1 MLVSLSKLIIHD
13 DIKTL
18 WKLVM
23 LILFSAIAF
32 FYAYLSFQDN
42 DMINFYISL
51 AVGIIFMALMVNNMI
66 KVNKE
71 NKKGK

>member
-1 MLVSLSKLIIHD
+1 
-13 DIKTL
+13 
-18 WKLVM
+18 M

-42 DMINFYISL
+42 EMMNFYISL
-51 AVGIIFMALMVNNMI
+51 SVGIIFIALMVNNMI